1 MILPRQPAARAI
13 LAAAP
18 TPADDLSFF
27 VGVALVAALLFAS
40 GCEGTGG
47 GGAGSAGDKGGE
59 DGAAVIRG
67 FGFGAPWLRLACA
80 GIDIFGAVA
89 ERVRKLAI
97 TLPGQRHHLLGVVVW
112 IEAIEELRGRGAA
125 RTDTAAHH

>member
-1 MILPRQPAARAI
+1 M
-13 LAAAP
+13 
-18 TPADDLSFF
+18 
-27 VGVALVAALLFAS
+27 AS
-40 GCEGTGG
+40 
-47 GGAGSAGDKGGE
+47 
-59 DGAAVIRG
+59 
-67 FGFGAPWLRLACA
+67 ACIA

-125 RTDTAAHH
+125 RPAPPLIIEEAVRLRRLAQRIIEAVAKPHRECGS